1 MFRRFGPLYS
11 LILANLIM
19 LSVLLFRFNLLPP
32 QIPLFYS
39 KPPGED
45 QLADTWNILLIPV
58 LMNFLYVLNNIIYPK
73 YFKQDDLLKKI
84 FYYLNLFIIISFT
97 LILIKIIFVIT

>member
-1 MFRRFGPLYS
+1 MFRRFGLFYT

-19 LSVLLFRFNLLPP
+19 LGVLLLRFNLLPP
-32 QIPLFYS
+32 QIPFFYS

-45 QLADTWNILLIPV
+45 QLADTWIILLLPA
-58 LMNFLYVLNNIIYPK
+58 LMNFLYILNNFIYRK
-73 YFKQDDLLKKI
+73 YFKQNDLLKKI

>member
-1 MFRRFGPLYS
+1 MFRRFGLFYT

-19 LSVLLFRFNLLPP
+19 LGVLLLRFNLLPP

-45 QLADTWNILLIPV
+45 QLADTWIILLLPA
-58 LMNFLYVLNNIIYPK
+58 LMNFLYILNNFIYRK
-73 YFKQDDLLKKI
+73 YFKQNDLLKKI

>member
-1 MFRRFGPLYS
+1 MFRRFGPLYT

-19 LSVLLFRFNLLPP
+19 LGVLLFRFNLLPP

-45 QLADTWNILLIPV
+45 QLADTWNILLLPV
-58 LMNFLYVLNNIIYPK
+58 LMNFLYVLNNFIYRK
-73 YFKQDDLLKKI
+73 YFKQDDMIKKI
-84 FYYLNLFIIISFT
+84 FYYLNLFIIMSFT

>member
-19 LSVLLFRFNLLPP
+19 LSVLLFRFNLSPP

-58 LMNFLYVLNNIIYPK
+58 LMNFLYVLNNIIYRK
-73 YFKQDDLLKKI
+73 YFKQDDMIKKI
-84 FYYLNLFIIISFT
+84 FYYLNLFIIMSFT

>member
-19 LSVLLFRFNLLPP
+19 LSVLLFRFNLLAP

-45 QLADTWNILLIPV
+45 QLADTWNILLLPV
-58 LMNFLYVLNNIIYPK
+58 LMNFLYVLNNFIYRK

>member
-1 MFRRFGPLYS
+1 MFRRFGPLYT

-19 LSVLLFRFNLLPP
+19 LGVLLFRFNLLPP

-58 LMNFLYVLNNIIYPK
+58 LMNFLYVLNNIIYRK
-73 YFKQDDLLKKI
+73 YFKQDDMIKKI
-84 FYYLNLFIIISFT
+84 FYYLNLFIIMSFT